1 MSRRSGEA
9 QRRPTG
15 NPAGPARPDPPAPR
29 ARTGDTTR
37 WVRLA
42 SWIVPPILMAGVYTI
57 FAQTSDADN
66 TAKAWMA
73 VGFGFVLVVWLTFR
87 ILVEQ
92 TALARAVASGDA
104 ARILRVTEHRRD
116 AAAHV
121 YHALAHDLAGDWRAA
136 LDALASDAD
145 AARIANN
152 PPLAALAAAIR
163 VEALVETGDIAGA
176 RRIADTQ
183 LAASAAKLH
192 PRLHPQP
199 QHHAA
204 LARARLLVAEGDREG
219 ANRELKKILD
229 DIRAGS
235 AIRERAKALS

>member
-1 MSRRSGEA
+1 MSEAELQTRRGEL
-9 QRRPTG
+9 G
-15 NPAGPARPDPPAPR
+15 
-29 ARTGDTTR
+29 R
-37 WVRLA
+37 WTRLA
-42 SWIVPPILMAGVYTI
+42 SWVVPPVLMAGVYTI
-57 FAQTSDADN
+57 FAATSNADN

-73 VGFGFVLVVWLTFR
+73 VGFGFVLCIWLTFR

-104 ARILRVTEHRRD
+104 ARILRVTERRD
-116 AAAHV
+116 DAAGRV
-121 YHALAHDLAGDWRAA
+121 YRALAYDLANEWSAA
-136 LDALASDAD
+136 LAALAD
-145 AARIANN
+145 ARIANN

-163 VEALVETGDIAGA
+163 VAALVETGDVAAA
-176 RRIADTQ
+176 RRTHDEE
-183 LAASAAKLH
+183 LAPAVAKLH

-204 LARARLLVAEGDREG
+204 LARARLLIAEGDRDG

-235 AIRERAKALS
+235 AIRERAKAL